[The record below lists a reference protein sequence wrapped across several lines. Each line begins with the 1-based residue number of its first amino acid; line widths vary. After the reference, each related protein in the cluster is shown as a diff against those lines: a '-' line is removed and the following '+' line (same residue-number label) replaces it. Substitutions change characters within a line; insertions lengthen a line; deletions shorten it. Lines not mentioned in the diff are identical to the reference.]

1 MDQRCILVGA
11 GEFGRELIN
20 WSNDAHL
27 HGIFPPLAG
36 FIDDAPNVL
45 DGFDYK
51 LNYLGLISSYQP
63 TPQDLFLLGVS
74 NPKSKETLVV
84 SLKSRGAKFITLIH
98 PTSVVAKTARL
109 GEGVI
114 LCPFSFV
121 SADATIGDFVTINCF
136 SGAGHDVILGDY
148 TTLSAHV
155 DLTGHVKC
163 GHSVFFGTGAKVL
176 PHVSIG
182 NSAKIGAGALIV
194 RSVAENSTMF
204 ANPAKKL

>member
-1 MDQRCILVGA
+1 MEQRCILVGA
-11 GEFGRELIN
+11 GAFGRELIN
-20 WSNDAHL
+20 WSDDAHV

-36 FIDDAPNVL
+36 FISDIPNVL
-45 DGFDYK
+45 DEFDYK

-74 NPKSKETLVV
+74 DPKDKESLVI

-98 PTSVVAKTARL
+98 PTAVVAKTARL

-114 LCPFSFV
+114 LCPSSIV
-121 SADATIGDFVTINCF
+121 SADAIVGNFVTINCL
-136 SGAGHDVILGDY
+136 SLVGHDVNIGDY
-148 TTLSAHV
+148 TTLSCHV
-155 DLTGHVKC
+155 DLTGYVKC

-176 PHVSIG
+176 PRVSIN

-194 RSVAENSTMF
+194 RTVAENSTMF

>member
-1 MDQRCILVGA
+1 MEQRCILVGA
-11 GEFGRELIN
+11 GAFGRELIN
-20 WSNDAHL
+20 WSDDAHL

-36 FIDDAPNVL
+36 FISDIPNVL

-63 TPQDLFLLGVS
+63 APQDLFLLGVS
-74 NPKSKETLVV
+74 DPKDKESLVI

-98 PTSVVAKTARL
+98 PTAVVAKTARL

-114 LCPFSFV
+114 LCPSSIV
-121 SADATIGDFVTINCF
+121 SADAIVGNFVTINCL
-136 SGAGHDVILGDY
+136 SSVGHDVNIGDY
-148 TTLSAHV
+148 TTLSCHV
-155 DLTGHVKC
+155 DLTGDVKC
-163 GHSVFFGTGAKVL
+163 GHSVFFGTGAIVL
-176 PHVSIG
+176 PHVSID
-182 NSAKIGAGALIV
+182 NCAKIGAGALIV

>member
-1 MDQRCILVGA
+1 MEQRCILVGA
-11 GEFGRELIN
+11 GAFGRELIN
-20 WSNDAHL
+20 WSNDAHI

-36 FIDDAPNVL
+36 FISDIPNVL

-63 TPQDLFLLGVS
+63 TPQDLFLLGIS
-74 NPKSKETLVV
+74 DPKDKEILVI
-84 SLKSRGAKFITLIH
+84 SLKNRGAKFITLIH
-98 PTSVVAKTARL
+98 PTAVVARTARL

-114 LCPFSFV
+114 LCPFSVV
-121 SADATIGDFVTINCF
+121 SADATIGNFVTINCF

-148 TTLSAHV
+148 TTLSASV
-155 DLTGHVKC
+155 DLTGGVKC

-194 RSVAENSTMF
+194 RSVTEGSTMF
-204 ANPAKKL
+204 AAPARKL